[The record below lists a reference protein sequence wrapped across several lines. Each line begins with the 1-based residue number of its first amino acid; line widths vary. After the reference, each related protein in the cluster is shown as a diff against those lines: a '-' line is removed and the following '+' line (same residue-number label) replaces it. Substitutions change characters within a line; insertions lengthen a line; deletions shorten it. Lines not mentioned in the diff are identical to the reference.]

1 MKDYSVL
8 EGLDNNFM
16 IELRCAYDR
25 GYRHGR
31 DDEWAETKVKESETK
46 DEGYNRGLESAWSCA
61 KRIMS
66 MPLSDQEKIFN
77 MQDERA
83 IMDAHSAEE
92 AIDILKRYD
101 EKNDDIKVGDKVR
114 TLKGSDGIHDLFPIG
129 TVGIVE
135 IVDKEDELKYKVSAD
150 GDYWWYRRDM
160 IELVKDDEIEVGDVC
175 RYQTCERIFIITSI
189 HEGFGGEE
197 YFDAIY
203 SNGEAIKNG
212 KLSVIEKVSGECVEK
227 LNNMFSALIDICIT
241 GKVDD

>member
-92 AIDILKRYD
+92 AIDILRRYD
-101 EKNDDIKVGDKVR
+101 EKHYDLPESMRGEINIGDEVEI
-114 TLKGSDGIHDLFPIG
+114 TEEDGIFRA
-129 TVGIVE
+129 IV
-135 IVDKEDELKYKVSAD
+135 IQRDNTKYPYTIMYD
-150 GDYWWYRRDM
+150 NGDTQH
-160 IELVKDDEIEVGDVC
+160 VV
-175 RYQTCERIFIITSI
+175 
-189 HEGFGGEE
+189 EGSLEKTGRH
-197 YFDAIY
+197 FDAFENLLKQMRGR
-203 SNGEAIKNG
+203 SDA
-212 KLSVIEKVSGECVEK
+212 
-227 LNNMFSALIDICIT
+227 
-241 GKVDD
+241 